1 VVNTDS
7 NSTSVIDGRNDEVIA
22 TIKGGSHPYVLAVN
36 EATNKIYVT
45 YTYSDSV
52 TVIDGDTNTAQSL
65 KTGSADGI
73 AIDPDSNTLFLI
85 TYEDANIRI
94 VNAATGEISKVRVG
108 PHLWGIAFDKSLK
121 TLFLAHTGTADIV
134 ALNEQTHAVNTI
146 PVGAI
151 PCAVAINPVTQMIY
165 AVNYGD
171 ETVSAI
177 DARKD
182 RVVATLEVG
191 RHPQAVAVDAV
202 HNRVYVANVHGNS
215 VTVIDGAK
223 NAVIGTYDGG
233 KNPYALA
240 IDASSGS
247 VGAGHVYAANYGE
260 PSMTALDESMS
271 VSPR

>member
-1 VVNTDS
+1 MNLLDRGYRRLPFIGHPGVILTGRMLFIGAVLVGAETISPCIAWGQSEAAQGRLITSLAVAVNPSTHKVYAVNEGQGTVTVVDERTDSSRTIKVGNAPIALAINEITNRIYVVNTDS

-73 AIDPDSNTLFLI
+73 AIDPDSNTLFLT
-85 TYEDANIRI
+85 TYEDANVRI

-134 ALNEQTHAVNTI
+134 ALNEQT
-146 PVGAI
+146 
-151 PCAVAINPVTQMIY
+151 
-165 AVNYGD
+165 
-171 ETVSAI
+171 
-177 DARKD
+177 
-182 RVVATLEVG
+182 RVQT
-191 RHPQAVAVDAV
+191 R
-202 HNRVYVANVHGNS
+202 
-215 VTVIDGAK
+215 
-223 NAVIGTYDGG
+223 
-233 KNPYALA
+233 
-240 IDASSGS
+240 
-247 VGAGHVYAANYGE
+247 
-260 PSMTALDESMS
+260 
-271 VSPR
+271 